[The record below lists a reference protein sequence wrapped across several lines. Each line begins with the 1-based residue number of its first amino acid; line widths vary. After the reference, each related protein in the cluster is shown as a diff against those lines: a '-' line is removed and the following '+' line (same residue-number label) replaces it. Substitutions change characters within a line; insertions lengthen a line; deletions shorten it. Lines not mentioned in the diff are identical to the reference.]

1 MEIQQVKDV
10 THSLLTSPTPGLALQ
25 IALRAKG
32 VSYPVFVDALAKAL
46 EQNPSP
52 LKLSDDQVIE
62 LLNRLKAP
70 TLRSA
75 QILKKVPESKKHE
88 LHATLDRYPLLASV
102 LAQTKTMPLKDLV
115 QEHEKLVKDLKPV
128 VDEYEQQSQELKEYK
143 EELKKAEEK
152 AI

>member
-52 LKLSDDQVIE
+52 LQLTEDETIS
-62 LLNRLKAP
+62 LLNRIKSP
-70 TLRSA
+70 VLRSPSV
-75 QILKKVPESKKHE
+75 LKKISP
-88 LHATLDRYPLLASV
+88 ASRN
-102 LAQTKTMPLKDLV
+102 
-115 QEHEKLVKDLKPV
+115 
-128 VDEYEQQSQELKEYK
+128 
-143 EELKKAEEK
+143 
-152 AI
+152 